1 MPYFSFARPSIATT
15 ALAATALAALLL
27 AQPSAASEY
36 VPPVSNPVLN
46 ESPRITTELRP
57 IYLYNWIPGNFVTGG
72 GYISL
77 VALQFRIAINDKLAI
92 IATKDG
98 WADIHFDGVL
108 PDEDGFAN
116 VSAGLKYSLLADEE
130 NGRYLAVGGR
140 YELPIGNLKTGGISL
155 QGKGDGMLDLF
166 VTGRTAV
173 GQASWPQWE
182 WSMQASL
189 GVDLAMDNDH
199 DSSLLHASVTS
210 NCKIAKD
217 THALVEVNVISTL
230 DEGTRTD
237 SSAVG
242 SFEGFDLVNFGST
255 ESGSVTTMAL
265 GLRHR
270 ITERVMVGVAWETP
284 ISNREDIIDQRI
296 TADAV
301 ITF

>member
-1 MPYFSFARPSIATT
+1 MPYFSFALPRRATT
-15 ALAATALAALLL
+15 LASATLLVSVLVAPAA
-27 AQPSAASEY
+27 AARDY
-36 VPPVSNPVLN
+36 VPAVSNPVLN

-57 IYLYNWIPGNFVTGG
+57 IYMYNWIPGGFVTGG

-77 VALQFRIAINDKLAI
+77 VALQFRIAINDRLAV

-98 WADIHFDGVL
+98 WADIHFDAVL

-116 VSAGLKYSLLADEE
+116 VSAGLKYSLLADEDG
-130 NGRYLAVGGR
+130 GRYLSVGGR
-140 YELPIGNLKTGGISL
+140 YELPVGNLETAGISM

-166 VTGRTAV
+166 VTGETAV
-173 GQASWPQWE
+173 GERSAV
-182 WSMQASL
+182 QASL
-189 GVDLAMDNDH
+189 GLDLAIDGDH

-210 NCKIAKD
+210 NCELAEG
-217 THALVEVNVISTL
+217 THALVEVNVISTA
-230 DEGTRTD
+230 DKATRTD

-255 ESGSVTTMAL
+255 DSGTVATLAL

-270 ITERVMVGVAWETP
+270 ITERLMVGVAWETP
-284 ISNREDIIDQRI
+284 ISAREDIIDQRI